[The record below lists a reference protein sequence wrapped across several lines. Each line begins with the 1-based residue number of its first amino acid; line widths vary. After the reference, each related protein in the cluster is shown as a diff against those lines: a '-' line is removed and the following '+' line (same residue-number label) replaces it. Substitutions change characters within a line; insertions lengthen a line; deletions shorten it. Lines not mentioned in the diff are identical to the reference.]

1 MVILI
6 SDLSFNMKKIAHV
19 QVMPKLSGVQQISL
33 DILCGLVNKDIK
45 KYVICGSG
53 NNDELEVQFREV
65 FSENNIEVITVSSLK
80 RNIGLHDIRCFIE
93 LFRLFKKER
102 FDIVHTN
109 STKPGIIARIAAKIS
124 GVPKIIHTV
133 HGIAFHKHESPLKRV
148 MYYILENI
156 ASLFGD
162 ENVTVNKIY
171 RKYYPF
177 VKSKVIYNGVDF
189 NSLNFQT
196 KTNDD
201 TIHFAY
207 MARLDEQK
215 NPLEF
220 IKAIKIVVDSHPQVP
235 VRFTL
240 AGRGELEDKC
250 IRLIAQLGLTNII
263 KMPGWIS
270 DKNTFYN
277 SVDVLCQPSKWEA
290 FGLVFVEAAYFH
302 IPSISRSVEGIPEV
316 IRDGN
321 TGLLYS
327 GDENDLAHKMMF
339 IINEQ
344 NKIQELGLAAHDYV
358 INNFNQKNMVDEYVK
373 LYGL

>member
-1 MVILI
+1 
-6 SDLSFNMKKIAHV
+6 MKKIAHV